1 MPPELTKLRL
11 RLRRAPT
18 RLPECKEIAFS
29 VLIWAVRKMR
39 ERELLFPDMT
49 LFKSEKID
57 NSTIM
62 KLDDAFTINGMM

>member
-1 MPPELTKLRL
+1 
-11 RLRRAPT
+11 
-18 RLPECKEIAFS
+18 
-29 VLIWAVRKMR
+29 MR